1 MLVDSLIAI
10 AAAAAANVAAV
21 DRAEMIRIADAFD
34 QAQLTKDQKALETM
48 VDDELIF
55 IQGSGKRAGKV
66 DFIAGWTGAGDR
78 YDPIV
83 LVDRT
88 VTPLGPDS
96 FVVSA
101 ETTLSGVSGG
111 QSFRSRFRF
120 SDTFRRSDGR
130 WRAIHIQVTRIGS

>member
-34 QAQLTKDQKALETM
+34 QAQLTKDQKALEAM

-55 IQGSGKRAGKV
+55 IQGSGKRASKV

-111 QSFRSRFRF
+111 QSFSSRFRF
-120 SDTFRRSDGR
+120 SDTFRRRDGR
-130 WRAIHIQVTRIGS
+130 WRATHIQVTRIGS